1 MKKLISIICA
11 LLILLT
17 LLLLITQLTAC
28 GATAVEREEI
38 SSTSMFVVVEEA
50 YDWTVVYHRQ
60 TKVMYVYSTPRYGHG
75 EARCNSSFTVMLDED
90 GMPLLWRG
98 E

>member
-28 GATAVEREEI
+28 DATAVEREEI
-38 SSTSMFVVVEEA
+38 SSTSMFVVVEET

-60 TKVMYVYSTPRYGHG
+60 TKVMYVYSNIRRHAAGT
-75 EARCNSSFTVMLDED
+75 NSAFTVMLDAD

>member
-1 MKKLISIICA
+1 MKKIV
-11 LLILLT
+11 LLIATLIVLLA
-17 LLLLITQLTAC
+17 LLLLIMPLVAC
-28 GATAVEREEI
+28 DVTEVEREEI
-38 SSTSMFVVVEEA
+38 SSTSMFVVVEET

-60 TKVMYVYSTPRYGHG
+60 TNVMYVYSNIRRR
-75 EARCNSSFTVMLDED
+75 EAGTNSAFTVMLDAD